1 MKKIVYLLIFATMLF
16 SCGNKTEKL
25 NFSKFEIKDQ
35 NGVTGIKV
43 DDKGGIY
50 VDGQQSGKVQINAE
64 IKDKSGK
71 VIAKLNDDDILLDSE
86 NKPLI
91 KINRN
96 GDMDNGS
103 GVLMKWDENGELMK
117 GDEKTGMSIIPNDK
131 KSYRTASII
140 VFLYLNF
147 GK

>member
-1 MKKIVYLLIFATMLF
+1 MLF